1 MNRVLIVDDNRQ
13 IRRMLRRHLMK
24 KEYDI
29 SEAENGI
36 MALAEVEKALPD
48 LILLDVMMP
57 GMDGF
62 EVCKRL
68 KQNPASSD
76 IPVIFLTAKS
86 EDDDVIAGLELGAV
100 DYVTKPFSHKELMTR
115 VNTHLELKAAKDT
128 ILLQREE
135 LKRANE
141 KLKQS
146 NAALKQANAAKDKFF
161 SIISHDLGNLFNV
174 LIGFSSILTKQTDM
188 LSVEKKENFIKT
200 ILQSSQKGYS
210 LLKNLLEWSRAQT
223 GRITSKPTK
232 LTLKT
237 LVADNLELSSSNAKA
252 KNITLVSSISDTT
265 TVFADKNMLDTVI
278 RNLVS
283 NAIKFTPVNGK
294 VEILSEEKDS
304 KVEISISDTGIGI
317 SPQDIEKLFRVD
329 VSHTTI
335 GTGEEK
341 GTGLGLIL
349 CKEFVEKNGGRIWVE
364 SELGKGSQF
373 YIRLPSQ

>member
-1 MNRVLIVDDNRQ
+1 MMNRVLIVDDNRQ

-24 KEYDI
+24 KKYEIY
-29 SEAENGI
+29 EAENGT
-36 MALAEVEKALPD
+36 MALAEIEKTLPD

-68 KQNPASSD
+68 KQNPATSD
-76 IPVIFLTAKS
+76 IPVIFLTAKT
-86 EDDDVIAGLELGAV
+86 EKDDVIAGLELGAV
-100 DYVTKPFSHKELMTR
+100 DYVTKPFCNKELMTR
-115 VNTHLELKAAKDT
+115 VNTHLELKAARDT
-128 ILLQREE
+128 ILSQKEE
-135 LKRANE
+135 LKLANE
-141 KLKQS
+141 ELKQS
-146 NAALKQANAAKDKFF
+146 NAAKNKFF
-161 SIISHDLGNLFNV
+161 SIISHDLSNLFYT
-174 LIGFSSILTKQTDM
+174 LIGFSSMLTEQLDS
-188 LSVEKKENFIKT
+188 LSVEEKENFIQT
-200 ILQSSQKGYS
+200 ILQSSEQGYS

-232 LTLKT
+232 LALKT
-237 LVADNLELSSSNAKA
+237 LVADNLELSSTNAKA

-304 KVEISISDTGIGI
+304 EVEISISDTGVGI
-317 SPQDIEKLFRVD
+317 SPEDIEKLFRVD
-329 VSHTTI
+329 ISHTTI

-373 YIRLPSQ
+373 HIRLPSQ